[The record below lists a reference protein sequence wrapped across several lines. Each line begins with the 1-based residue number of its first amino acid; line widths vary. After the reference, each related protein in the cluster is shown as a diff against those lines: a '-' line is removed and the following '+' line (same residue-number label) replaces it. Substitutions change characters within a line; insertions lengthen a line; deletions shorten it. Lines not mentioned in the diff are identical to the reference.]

1 MAGHAVVG
9 EHQVFQLITLC
20 LRLLREAQKS
30 DNQGGRN
37 ANRMHRSGMET

>member
-20 LRLLREAQKS
+20 LSLLREAQKS
-30 DNQGGRN
+30 DKQGGRN
-37 ANRMHRSGMET
+37 ANCIHGSGMKT